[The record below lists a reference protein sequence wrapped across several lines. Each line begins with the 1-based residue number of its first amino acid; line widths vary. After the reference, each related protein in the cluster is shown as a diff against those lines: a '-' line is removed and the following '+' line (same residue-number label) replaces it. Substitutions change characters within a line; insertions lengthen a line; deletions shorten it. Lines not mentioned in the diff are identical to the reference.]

1 MIDFVLSA
9 KDLIVSR
16 TAKDTSVLF
25 IGNIISA
32 TLGIVFT
39 ILAARFLG
47 PEAWGL
53 VAAVTSLIVIL
64 ASVAD
69 LGLGSSIFRFLSKEW
84 TKDRNSSSEIYKTI
98 VFLRIASAIL
108 LGVFLLLTAK
118 WLAPLVLQ
126 QRDTN
131 LIVIVAIGLIGVLL
145 VDLQIVTFQAK
156 QSWLRAAI
164 FIALT
169 NTLRLILFLCLVV
182 ANAVNT
188 LGVLTVFVVSLL
200 ITWVVSLVWQRLP
213 IGLPLNWILLSKKVF
228 SFSVWLA
235 GNQAVSSINSR
246 IDVLLLLNIAGS
258 ANAGIYGAAS
268 RIALGFPLVVGSFA
282 TVLAP
287 RFASIDKK
295 QELMGFFKKSIGL
308 SVLISTALIV
318 GILLAP
324 FLVLL
329 LGAGYENSV
338 VVFRLLLISFIPFAL
353 STPAVNIL
361 IYRFNK
367 PYVITTLSL
376 VSLPVIIFGNIFLIP
391 IIGILAPALVLL
403 FVNTLTMVVT
413 YVFALRAFRQ
423 LT

>member
-1 MIDFVLSA
+1 MIDLVLQA
-9 KDLIVSR
+9 KELVVSR
-16 TAKDTSVLF
+16 TVKNTSVMF
-25 IGNIISA
+25 TGNSVSA
-32 TLGIVFT
+32 VLGIIFT

-69 LGLGSSIFRFLSKEW
+69 LGLGSSIFRFLAKEW
-84 TKDRNSSSEIYKTI
+84 TNDKDSSPEIYKTI
-98 VFLRIASAIL
+98 VFLRITSGIL
-108 LGVFLLLTAK
+108 LGIFLVLFSK

-126 QRDTN
+126 QTDAS
-131 LIVIVAIGLIGVLL
+131 LIILAAIGLIGVLL

-156 QSWLRAAI
+156 QNWTHAVT
-164 FIALT
+164 FVALT
-169 NTLRLILFLCLVV
+169 NILRLILFLLLVATNLV
-182 ANAVNT
+182 S
-188 LGVLTVFVVSLL
+188 VLSVLAVFVVSLL
-200 ITWVVSLVWQRLP
+200 VTWLVSLFWQKLP
-213 IGLPLNWILLSKKVF
+213 IGLPRNWLSLSKKVF
-228 SFSVWLA
+228 SFSIWLA

-246 IDVLLLLNIAGS
+246 IDVLMLLNIAGS

-295 QELMGFFKKSIGL
+295 QDLMGFFKKSIGL
-308 SVLISTALIV
+308 SILLSSTLIL

-324 FLVLL
+324 FLILL
-329 LGAGYENSV
+329 LGASYEGSV
-338 VVFRLLLISFIPFAL
+338 QVFQLLLISFIPFTL
-353 STPAVNIL
+353 STPAINIL

-367 PYVITTLSL
+367 PYVVTALSL
-376 VSLPVIIFGNIFLIP
+376 VSLPIIVFGNIFLIP
-391 IIGILAPALVLL
+391 IIGILAPALILL
-403 FVNTLTMVVT
+403 FVNTLTMVVA
-413 YVFALRAFRQ
+413 YVFALRAFQQ